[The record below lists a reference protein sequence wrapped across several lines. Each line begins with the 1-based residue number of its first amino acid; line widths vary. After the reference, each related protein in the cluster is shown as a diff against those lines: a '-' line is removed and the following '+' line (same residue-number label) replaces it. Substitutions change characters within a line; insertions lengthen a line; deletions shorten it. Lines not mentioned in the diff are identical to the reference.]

1 MPKICVC
8 SLKEC
13 TRAVAPPEGGL
24 NYSSSLVQ
32 LNNQTSIIYSL
43 SLVYIS
49 NVAIASF
56 DLHTGRQRSD
66 KFDKLSHQRD
76 RSSSA
81 NDVVILFQLIAI
93 DASPPPPRTP
103 TIELI
108 LPMQWRAVFSQIA
121 LDKSYSGI
129 PKHHQ
134 IESLSSPSSSSP
146 SSMSLLVIYI
156 LHS

>member
-1 MPKICVC
+1 MPQLRVC
-8 SLKEC
+8 SLKVC

-43 SLVYIS
+43 SLVYFS

-66 KFDKLSHQRD
+66 KFDKLSHQRE

-93 DASPPPPRTP
+93 DASSPLRPRTP

-146 SSMSLLVIYI
+146 SSMSL
-156 LHS
+156 